1 MKRTPALSK
10 YLPPV
15 LANIENKR
23 PPLKVPFKYE
33 HVPRFRHKAD
43 SRTRIINNMLPD
55 EFKLSSKMLFYSI
68 YFDDD
73 IHLFF
78 KGPNPISVEQT
89 RILDL
94 GSNLLMLRLYNIL
107 LTNRPETNPIE
118 LIDSINPMEINTL
131 KIRHDFINQFNQ
143 ILDSKNLL
151 SKIAIN
157 SSILKTIKIERSTR
171 HKVLPMLIGLV
182 HCQYGYSKSKK
193 FIDEWVIRGKWSTEE
208 RYNHKGLLEI
218 YTDKKMDV
226 F

>member
-1 MKRTPALSK
+1 MKPTPALFK
-10 YLPPV
+10 FFPPV

-55 EFKLSSKMLFYSI
+55 EFKLSNRMLFYSI
-68 YFDDD
+68 YFDHD
-73 IHLFF
+73 IKLVY
-78 KGPNPISVEQT
+78 KDPKPIDIEQT

-94 GSNLLMLRLYNIL
+94 GSNLLMLRIYHTL
-107 LTNRPETNPIE
+107 LTNRPETDPIE
-118 LIDSINPMEINTL
+118 LIDKVDPTEINTL

-151 SKIAIN
+151 SKISIN
-157 SSILKTIKIERSTR
+157 STLLKTIKIEKSTR

-182 HCQYGYSKSKK
+182 HCQYGYEQSKK
-193 FIDEWVIRGKWSTEE
+193 FIDEWVIRGKWSTVESYSH
-208 RYNHKGLLEI
+208 RGLLEI